1 MAVSVREFAR
11 RKGVSDTAIHKAVE
25 RGEITREPDGR
36 IDPAKNA
43 HWSPRAQIRGQGDD
57 LSGHT
62 RAAPE
67 EERPSGIPDYA
78 KSRAIREAYAAR
90 LAKLEFEEK
99 SGRLVSA
106 DEVRIEQ
113 FRIARALRDRLL
125 QLPAK
130 IAPEIV
136 ALVVEDADVVA
147 VEQMLETALRE
158 LLAEFVPTL

>member
-1 MAVSVREFAR
+1 M
-11 RKGVSDTAIHKAVE
+11 RKAIA
-25 RGEITREPDGR
+25 RGEIATEPDGR

-43 HWSPRAQIRGQGDD
+43 HWSPRVQIRGQGNDQI
-57 LSGHT
+57 GY
-62 RAAPE
+62 AKANPE

-99 SGRLVSA
+99 SARLVSI

-136 ALVVEDADVVA
+136 ALVVEDPDVVA

-158 LLAEFVPTL
+158 LLAEFVHTL